1 MGTDVNEVLQQ
12 AMEFHVAGHKVE
24 ARALLLDLVRT
35 NPQLEAGWM
44 FLSYTLDDPQQ
55 KADCLRQV
63 LLINPQNTEAKGA
76 LEQLIPA
83 HTAEPEPAVPAAAH
97 PSPFTVDISHA
108 NDELIDDGGF
118 PVGQIPPVKAVI
130 PPFSES
136 PKSEI
141 PDFQMVDR
149 KAEPFPPAAIQPPA
163 PVIPEV
169 SPREA
174 PPTIDKKSV
183 PAPAKPVAKPAGTQ
197 ETPKPKKRG
206 NLGCTCF
213 TIAVIAILITGAITA
228 GLWVTGYLPALFNA
242 APPAGVPTVSPS
254 VTGTPIVWTLPPRW
268 TDTPPPTIT
277 STPTISPT
285 PTQTLTPTLAPPDAT
300 QEADIAKLQKQVMD
314 LRGLKWDNSPPVYI
328 VSRDQAEVILQ
339 LELEQSGY
347 KATIGN
353 ESKVLVALGMIKP
366 TYDLA
371 RYALTRLSDFVLGF
385 YMPSD
390 KTIYVI
396 GNRFGGMEH
405 YVFAHEYDHA
415 LVHHFFTAVGISD
428 SDPICVHDSQRC
440 EAIRALVEGDATLI
454 MYLWRAQYASA
465 YDERDIE
472 QNLIPFSLAPEE
484 NTPPYVSPVV
494 NFPYNEGAIFVYSIY
509 KWQNG
514 YWAAVNKVY
523 DNLPVS
529 TEQILHPEKY
539 LAGEK
544 PVVMVVPDLQS
555 VLGDG
560 WTLIGSD
567 SLGEFMTHLLLSY
580 GADYLAEIPDE
591 TALTASA
598 GWGGDHY
605 VVYASPSGD
614 QTVLA
619 AEWNWDTANDETEFL
634 AAMRDYLNARFRG
647 EKPNPPTADCWSM
660 NDQTTCLFHTNRNT
674 LWILAPDMD
683 TVRKVLS
690 SYPAY
695 G

>member
-1 MGTDVNEVLQQ
+1 MGSDVNKVLQQ
-12 AMEFHVAGHKVE
+12 AMEFHVAGQEVE

-44 FLSYTLDDPQQ
+44 FLSYTLEDPQQ

-63 LLINPQNTEAKGA
+63 LKLNPRNTEAKSA

-83 HTAEPEPAVPAAAH
+83 HEPELQPAVPTTAH
-97 PSPFTVDISHA
+97 ASPFTVDISHA
-108 NDELIDDGGF
+108 NDELIDAEGL
-118 PVGQIPPVKAVI
+118 PEGQIPPAKVAA
-130 PPFSES
+130 PPFSEAPES
-136 PKSEI
+136 KI
-141 PDFQMVDR
+141 PDSQVVER
-149 KAEPFPPAAIQPPA
+149 QTEPAPAAEMQPPEPVVAEVPPGESPPAIAQ
-163 PVIPEV
+163 
-169 SPREA
+169 
-174 PPTIDKKSV
+174 KSV
-183 PAPAKPVAKPAGTQ
+183 PASAKPVAKPVESHEA
-197 ETPKPKKRG
+197 PKPKKRG
-206 NLGCTCF
+206 NLGCTCL
-213 TIAVIAILITGAITA
+213 TIAVVVILVTGAIIG
-228 GLWVTGYLPALFNA
+228 GLWLTGNLPALFN
-242 APPAGVPTVSPS
+242 PGSPAGVSTASPS
-254 VTGTPIVWTLPPRW
+254 VTETPIVWTLPPRW
-268 TDTPPPTIT
+268 TDTPSPTIT
-277 STPTISPT
+277 STPTISLT

-314 LRGLKWDNSPPVYI
+314 LRGLEWKESLPIYI
-328 VSRDQAEVILQ
+328 VSRDQAEIILQ
-339 LELEQSGY
+339 RELDKSGY

-353 ESKVLVALGMIKP
+353 ETKVLVALGMIKP

-371 RYALTRLSDFVLGF
+371 KYALTRLSDFVLGF

-390 KTIYVI
+390 RTIYVI

-415 LVHHFFTAVGISD
+415 LVHHFFPAVGISD
-428 SDPICVHDSQRC
+428 SDPICVNDSQRC

-454 MYLWRAQYASA
+454 MYLWRTQYASA

-484 NTPPYVSPVV
+484 NTPPYISPAV
-494 NFPYNEGAIFVYSIY
+494 NFPYNWGANFVYSIY
-509 KWQNG
+509 QWKNG

-544 PVVMVVPDLQS
+544 PVVMVVPDLQP

-560 WTLIGSD
+560 WALIGSD

-580 GADYLAEIPDE
+580 GADYLAEILDA
-591 TALTASA
+591 TAITASA

-605 VVYASPSGD
+605 VVYASTSGD
-614 QTVLA
+614 QMVLA
-619 AEWNWDTANDETEFL
+619 AEWNWDTNNDQTEFL

-647 EKPNPPTADCWSM
+647 EKPNPPTADCWAM
-660 NDQTTCLFHTNRNT
+660 NSQTTCLFHTNRNT
-674 LWILAPDMD
+674 LWVLGPDMD
-683 TVRKVLS
+683 TIKNVLS

>member
-1 MGTDVNEVLQQ
+1 
-12 AMEFHVAGHKVE
+12 
-24 ARALLLDLVRT
+24 
-35 NPQLEAGWM
+35 
-44 FLSYTLDDPQQ
+44 
-55 KADCLRQV
+55 
-63 LLINPQNTEAKGA
+63 
-76 LEQLIPA
+76 
-83 HTAEPEPAVPAAAH
+83 
-97 PSPFTVDISHA
+97 
-108 NDELIDDGGF
+108 
-118 PVGQIPPVKAVI
+118 
-130 PPFSES
+130 
-136 PKSEI
+136 
-141 PDFQMVDR
+141 
-149 KAEPFPPAAIQPPA
+149 
-163 PVIPEV
+163 
-169 SPREA
+169 
-174 PPTIDKKSV
+174 
-183 PAPAKPVAKPAGTQ
+183 
-197 ETPKPKKRG
+197 
-206 NLGCTCF
+206 
-213 TIAVIAILITGAITA
+213 
-228 GLWVTGYLPALFNA
+228 
-242 APPAGVPTVSPS
+242 
-254 VTGTPIVWTLPPRW
+254 
-268 TDTPPPTIT
+268 
-277 STPTISPT
+277 
-285 PTQTLTPTLAPPDAT
+285 
-300 QEADIAKLQKQVMD
+300 
-314 LRGLKWDNSPPVYI
+314 
-328 VSRDQAEVILQ
+328 
-339 LELEQSGY
+339 
-347 KATIGN
+347 
-353 ESKVLVALGMIKP
+353 
-366 TYDLA
+366 
-371 RYALTRLSDFVLGF
+371 
-385 YMPSD
+385 
-390 KTIYVI
+390 
-396 GNRFGGMEH
+396 
-405 YVFAHEYDHA
+405 
-415 LVHHFFTAVGISD
+415 
-428 SDPICVHDSQRC
+428 
-440 EAIRALVEGDATLI
+440 
-454 MYLWRAQYASA
+454 
-465 YDERDIE
+465 
-472 QNLIPFSLAPEE
+472 
-484 NTPPYVSPVV
+484 VV

-683 TVRKVLS
+683 TVKKVLS